1 MGEEVAATIQ
11 VRDIGTWREEGSRA
25 DSGSVQAVEGEVRER
40 EGSRK
45 AMLLQLCSKDQ
56 HSTWRLVGQAES
68 GPPRLLDQNLCFS
81 KTRGDF
87 CVPSSLK
94 SPVLHAN

>member
-11 VRDIGTWREEGSRA
+11 VRDIGTWWEEGSRA

-45 AMLLQLCSKDQ
+45 ATLLRLCSKDQ
-56 HSTWRLVGQAES
+56 HST
-68 GPPRLLDQNLCFS
+68 
-81 KTRGDF
+81 
-87 CVPSSLK
+87 
-94 SPVLHAN
+94 